1 MEIQESD
8 LLKFTS
14 YVKEYLEI
22 IKKYQKKR
30 LETESK
36 RNSLI
41 NQRNEVLKEIET
53 LQIKISKMEKKL
65 KNIDNQIS
73 TNYINLERDELTE
86 IENLDIENQ
95 NSKYIFPLSYYI
107 EEVLKELNLKREDI
121 RIKVRIDNTS
131 IHGNNMQNLNEY
143 VKYCEEV
150 GNDLIDHITPV
161 VSIYVGTGKNRNRIA
176 LAWDASLTSEEKDGS
191 LLIDNLSLVSKSNNY
206 HNSETYLEYIGDIDN
221 LMIEC
226 TLSDLFSY
234 RMIRNKNNHELI
246 KKSLFKAIERYLEEE
261 LINSSPKKLIKQ

>member
-1 MEIQESD
+1 MESQESD

-14 YVKEYLEI
+14 YVKDYLEI

-41 NQRNEVLKEIET
+41 NQRNEVLKEIDA
-53 LQIKISKMEKKL
+53 LQIKIAKMEKKL

-86 IENLDIENQ
+86 IENLDIESQ

-131 IHGNNMQNLNEY
+131 INGNSIQNLNEY

-150 GNDLIDHITPV
+150 GNDFIDHITPV
-161 VSIYVGTGKNRNRIA
+161 VSIYVGSGKNRNRIA
-176 LAWDASLTSEEKDGS
+176 LAWDTCLTSEEKDGS
-191 LLIDNLSLVSKSNNY
+191 LLIDNLSLVSKPNN
-206 HNSETYLEYIGDIDN
+206 HNTVTYLEYTGDIDN

-226 TLSDLFSY
+226 TLFDLFSY

-246 KKSLFKAIERYLEEE
+246 KNSLFKAIERYLGEE
-261 LINSSPKKLIKQ
+261 LIDSSSKKHVKQ